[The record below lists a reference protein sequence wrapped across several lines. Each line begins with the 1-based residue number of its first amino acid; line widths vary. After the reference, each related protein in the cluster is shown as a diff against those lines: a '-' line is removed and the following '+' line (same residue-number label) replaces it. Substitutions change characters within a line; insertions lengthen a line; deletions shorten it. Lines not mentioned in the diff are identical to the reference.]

1 MGCSPAFAG
10 ALRGSGAVREC
21 VLGRAAQL
29 QGVSNTVVNL
39 LSQEEAGH
47 LIAEEGAA
55 LLLQ

>member
-1 MGCSPAFAG
+1 MGCSSAFAG
-10 ALRGSGAVREC
+10 ASRGSDAVGEC
-21 VLGRAAQL
+21 VLGRVAQL

-39 LSQEEAGH
+39 LSQEETGH

>member
-10 ALRGSGAVREC
+10 ALRRSDAGREC
-21 VLGRAAQL
+21 VLGRVAQL

-39 LSQEEAGH
+39 LSREEAGH